1 MPICPNTAICQ
12 NFAEVFV
19 ERRGVMD
26 PFQSSSVEGHPR
38 VETAGSTSAL
48 NAEGYVAVKREY
60 F

>member
-1 MPICPNTAICQ
+1 
-12 NFAEVFV
+12 
-19 ERRGVMD
+19 MD

-38 VETAGSTSAL
+38 IETAGSTSAL